1 MRERGGGGEQRLRNR
16 RNQELAIRVDDKF
29 VYDYVFYSHIKPT
42 SGVEEKLNQSTGT
55 VAAERV
61 ARDSNGERA
70 TYDDIE
76 VGLDLGTMSWTPAAE
91 DIDKQCAID
100 GDFDPL
106 FEAFGGDEMGRL
118 APPQLSYRPPRWLF
132 SRVYNVR
139 GVLYRWQLDNLG
151 PIRPGVEIT
160 IGGKVVDKWIKSDR
174 EFVEFEVTGTDPD
187 GRQVF
192 RTRRVHALDV
202 IKRTTPRSG
211 VGLDSGKKP
220 ERL

>member
-1 MRERGGGGEQRLRNR
+1 MNAARDPSSGR
-16 RNQELAIRVDDKF
+16 RQSNIGTSEIQVDDKF
-29 VYDYVFYSHIKPT
+29 VYDYVRQNHVSSTIA
-42 SGVEEKLNQSTGT
+42 EEDILTQSTGP
-55 VAAERV
+55 VAAKRV
-61 ARDSNGERA
+61 ARDGNGERA

-76 VGLDLGTMSWTPAAE
+76 VGLDLGTMSWTPTAE
-91 DIDKQCAID
+91 DIDKQCTID

-106 FEAFGGDEMGRL
+106 FEAFGGGEDGRM

-139 GVLYRWQLDNLG
+139 GVLYRWELDNLG

-160 IGGKVVDKWIKSDR
+160 LGGKVVGKWIKSDR

-202 IKRTTPRSG
+202 IKRTAPRSG